1 MIMGPVISRAF
12 NGIKGVFTG
21 ATKAG
26 TQAATTAASTTAGT
40 TAGTTAATTG
50 SVNIA
55 SNTVTGAMEKLADTS
70 DLFVDFGSK
79 GSVGL
84 KGEATTAALKEKI
97 VSTAAT
103 GPTVG
108 QQIRQNFVN
117 LGTGVKEFA
126 SDPISKTKA
135 YIGEDFVPDVARSV
149 GASYVMGAIQGE
161 PEEQFY
167 SKGVQQVGSFEPAQS
182 SYMAEVRTQIP
193 TLQAT
198 NFQQLNQSLLY
209 GTLSPQYLMGQT
221 QYS

>member
-1 MIMGPVISRAF
+1 M
-12 NGIKGVFTG
+12 TG
-21 ATKAG
+21 K
-26 TQAATTAASTTAGT
+26 Q
-40 TAGTTAATTG
+40 
-50 SVNIA
+50 
-55 SNTVTGAMEKLADTS
+55 LANTS

-117 LGTGVKEFA
+117 LGTGVKDFTK
-126 SDPISKTKA
+126 DPLGKTKEF
-135 YIGEDFVPDVARSV
+135 IGEDFIPDVAKSV
-149 GASYVMGAIQGE
+149 GTSLALGAIQGE
-161 PEEQFY
+161 PEQPFI
-167 SKGVQQVGSFEPAQS
+167 SGGVAPQPLMEPAQNAYVQTVQS
-182 SYMAEVRTQIP
+182 QIP
-193 TLQAT
+193 NFPVT

-209 GTLSPQYLMGQT
+209 GTLSPQYLMGQV

>member
-1 MIMGPVISRAF
+1 
-12 NGIKGVFTG
+12 
-21 ATKAG
+21 
-26 TQAATTAASTTAGT
+26 
-40 TAGTTAATTG
+40 
-50 SVNIA
+50 
-55 SNTVTGAMEKLADTS
+55 MEQLANTS

-126 SDPISKTKA
+126 ADPFGKTKE
-135 YIGEDFVPDVARSV
+135 YIGEDFIPDAVKTIGMGYV
-149 GASYVMGAIQGE
+149 QGALTPEQEQGGLL
-161 PEEQFY
+161 
-167 SKGVQQVGSFEPAQS
+167 KGEVINISAFEPAQNA
-182 SYMAEVRTQIP
+182 YMATVQNQIP
-193 TLQAT
+193 NLPVT

-209 GTLSPQYLMGQT
+209 GTLSPQYLMGQA